1 MAAMKGATMKTLV
14 TGIALAT
21 VTHALG
27 IALAMVLVSHAFAAN
42 ATEVTDC
49 PHIVWQNGHYV
60 CGLGDN
66 D

>member
-1 MAAMKGATMKTLV
+1 MAVVKGVVMKTLLAGV
-14 TGIALAT
+14 ALAT

-27 IALAMVLVSHAFAAN
+27 IALAMVLISHAF

-60 CGLGDN
+60 CDI
-66 D
+66 DD